1 VGQRREFE
9 QRCSHCGH
17 STRLDAMELAAQLRS
32 LGMLKRDDD
41 REPEFLLQL
50 ASVASGKLT
59 CASCGS
65 GVKISLADDA
75 DEWNLPRKDCAAC
88 GTRIPPERIAIY
100 PDMDLCAACQAK
112 AERGQTP
119 DVHDDY
125 CPRCGTRMVVRQRR
139 GSGIAAYEQVCPACR
154 R

>member
-1 VGQRREFE
+1 M
-9 QRCSHCGH
+9 
-17 STRLDAMELAAQLRS
+17 DLAAWLRS
-32 LGMLKRDDD
+32 LGMLKRDDA

-50 ASVASGKLT
+50 ANSAGAKRT
-59 CASCGS
+59 CANCGS
-65 GVKISLADDA
+65 DGLGVAVADDA
-75 DEWNLPRKDCAAC
+75 DEWDLPRKDCAAC

-100 PDMDLCAACQAK
+100 PDMDLCAGCQTK

-125 CPRCGTRMVVRQRR
+125 CPHCGTRMVVRQRR
-139 GSGIAAYEQVCPACR
+139 GSGLAAYEQVCPACR